1 MSRSYQQVFT
11 KSIKYLGN
19 HLTTSGR
26 NVSQEQ
32 KMYWNLYRKYEVGK
46 DESQRLE
53 HIEDILHRNEEE
65 MSSTE

>member
-1 MSRSYQQVFT
+1 
-11 KSIKYLGN
+11 LGN

-53 HIEDILHRNEEE
+53 HIEDILHR
-65 MSSTE
+65 